1 MMRALGRL
9 RERYPWFDHV
19 VRAHEHYSDARG
31 NFYAAG
37 ISYFTIFALWPL
49 LMVGFAAVGFTLASR
64 PRLLAEI
71 DARIKGAVSGDL
83 GSQLTGL
90 MDAAIAS
97 RASVGLIGLAVG
109 LWAGLGWMSNLREA
123 LDHLWGRPD
132 GNSDFVGTKLSDLLS
147 LVSAF
152 LASLVTIGLT
162 AAATSGSLALP
173 GAVRT
178 VSVLGSVGVSW
189 LLFTWMIARLPR
201 QAVPM
206 KRCARAGL
214 IAAIGFELFKQLASI
229 FLRMVLNSPAGA
241 TFGPVLGLMLFAY
254 VTARL
259 LLFATAW
266 AATQYPVD
274 SPVDSASE
282 PLRSG

>member
-1 MMRALGRL
+1 MRALGRL
-9 RERYPWFDHV
+9 RERYAWLDHV
-19 VRAHEHYSDARG
+19 VRAYEHYSDARG
-31 NFYAAG
+31 DFYAAG

-64 PRLLAEI
+64 PRLLDEI
-71 DARIKGAVSGDL
+71 DTRIKGAVSGEL
-83 GSQLTGL
+83 GTELIGL

-97 RASVGLIGLAVG
+97 RASVGLIGLGVG

-132 GNSDFVGTKLSDLLS
+132 DGSDFVGTKLSDLLS
-147 LVSAF
+147 LVSTF

-178 VSVLGSVGVSW
+178 VSVLGSVAVSW

-201 QAVPM
+201 QAVPLR
-206 KRCARAGL
+206 RCARAGL
-214 IAAIGFELFKQLASI
+214 IAAIGFELFKQIGSI
-229 FLRMVLNSPAGA
+229 FLRIVLNGPAGT

-254 VTARL
+254 ITARL
-259 LLFATAW
+259 VLFATAW
-266 AATQYPVD
+266 AATE
-274 SPVDSASE
+274 DSAV
-282 PLRSG
+282 LRSAPLIQ